1 MSNKQ
6 KIIYYKDEL
15 NDDFANTNIERK
27 ELGSKFK
34 YIHNNIFFK
43 IFEFIIYYFIA
54 WPLVFVIQK
63 VYSHQKFINK
73 KALKKVKEGYF
84 LYSNH
89 TQCLN
94 DSFIGPLFTWP
105 KKCFIITN
113 PDATSIKGLR
123 IIVQA
128 LGAIPLGSTLSENKK
143 MINCIK
149 KRIDENNV
157 IMIYPEAHIWPYYTK
172 IRPFNYQSFKYPV
185 KYNKPIFVL
194 TNCYQKR
201 KFFKRPKI
209 KTFIDG
215 PFYPNVNLNDV
226 EAANE
231 LRNITYN
238 IMCNRTSQ
246 HSNYE
251 YIKYVKIE

>member
-1 MSNKQ
+1 MASKE

-15 NDDFANTNIERK
+15 NDDFANTNIKRK
-27 ELGSKFK
+27 ELGSNFK
-34 YIHNNIFFK
+34 YIHINIFFK
-43 IFEFIIYYFIA
+43 IFEFILYYVLACPI
-54 WPLVFVIQK
+54 VFLIQK

-73 KALKKVKEGYF
+73 KNIKKVKEGYF
-84 LYSNH
+84 IYSNH

-94 DSFIGPLFTWP
+94 DAFIGSIFTWP

-113 PDATSIKGLR
+113 PDATSINGLR

-128 LGAIPLGSTLSENKK
+128 LGAIPLGNTFNENKQ
-143 MINCIK
+143 MINCIRTRINQK
-149 KRIDENNV
+149 KA

-172 IRPFNYQSFKYPV
+172 IRPFNYQSFKYPI

-215 PFYPNVNLNDV
+215 PFYPNTSLNEL
-226 EAANE
+226 EAAKE
-231 LRNITYN
+231 LRNIAYN
-238 IMCNRTSQ
+238 IMSDRTSKY
-246 HSNYE
+246 SNYE
-251 YIKYVKIE
+251 YIKYIKIE